1 MSKYIKEDLEKML
14 REHTK
19 NQAKLTE
26 VELKKEGY
34 EKKLEY
40 AGTVNEETD
49 KEVIESM
56 QLAGQAYDSIH
67 SNTNKISDTTAN
79 TAIRYQKEMRHVNI
93 EDRAYL
99 ERKISEL
106 TELKDDLDKKIVR
119 VKNLLQQLSAEEE
132 FIIKIYYMQKAKWD
146 YVSQQYCIEFQKPKS
161 INQLLNIRD
170 SAIKSMLE
178 VLNIGEWK
186 IVIKLW
192 LNLDVILILR

>member
-26 VELKKEGY
+26 VELKKEAY
-34 EKKLEY
+34 EKRLEY
-40 AGTVNEETD
+40 AGSVNEETD
-49 KEVIESM
+49 KEIIESM
-56 QLAGQAYDSIH
+56 QLSGQAYDSIH

-79 TAIRYQKEMRHVNI
+79 TAMRYQKEMHHVNI

-106 TELKDDLDKKIVR
+106 TEIKDELDKKIVR

-132 FIIKIYYMQKAKWD
+132 FIIKIYYMQKSKWD
-146 YVSQQYCIEFQKPKS
+146 YVSQQYCVEFQKPKS

-192 LNLDVILILR
+192 

>member
-14 REHTK
+14 REHKK
-19 NQAKLTE
+19 NQAKHTE

-56 QLAGQAYDSIH
+56 QLSGQAYDSIH

-79 TAIRYQKEMRHVNI
+79 TAMRYQKEMHHVNV

-106 TELKDDLDKKIVR
+106 AEIKDDLDKKIVR
-119 VKNLLQQLSAEEE
+119 VKNLLTILSDKQRFVINEFYINNEKGDWKRVQKEYEKAFPKDLSIKQL
-132 FIIKIYYMQKAKWD
+132 Q
-146 YVSQQYCIEFQKPKS
+146 
-161 INQLLNIRD
+161 NIRD
-170 SAIKSMLE
+170 VAIKDMLE
-178 VLNIGEWK
+178 VLNM
-186 IVIKLW
+186 
-192 LNLDVILILR
+192 